1 MKHVL
6 LFFFLFYL
14 IPTNCLAKTHYDSP
28 TMSIN
33 KMVRNTGDKYI
44 ISFPHSFSDTLFI
57 PKDCELYFNGGSLS
71 GPIVLNNTLLTGS
84 VNLKGST
91 LSGTVGNKF
100 FNASWLCNR
109 DGKTDDARQINE
121 MIEVCGSVY
130 FPKGRYRLISQYNA
144 GDNLISKL
152 HRSVQSHIG
161 IHRSEV
167 SLIGEKG
174 TEFLTAEPLGTI
186 CVYTRPNQID
196 NSIRNILIEGI
207 TFTVKNDG
215 KTFHEF
221 LHTIKLIGVN
231 NITIKNCT
239 FNDFWGDAIC
249 LSHYGDNK
257 STGERTRNQNVKIL
271 NNTILGGEAH
281 NNRNGISVINGK
293 NVLIKDNVIN
303 NTSRRDMPGGIDIEP
318 NNSAY
323 TIDNIKIE
331 NNTIANVKGAV
342 GAIGLAL
349 LRGGTSAHRVS
360 IRNNKI
366 NNCSGGIVVVIRTK
380 GTSDGIEITDNIIDT
395 KTRPLK
401 FGGEGSSRNWTIKNN
416 IIHKYSF
423 QKIPGNIKVDNLK
436 VEGNKDIQKNNHHK

>member
-6 LFFFLFYL
+6 LFLSLFYL
-14 IPTNCLAKTHYDSP
+14 SPSNCLAKTYYDSP
-28 TMSIN
+28 KTSIN
-33 KMVRNTGDKYI
+33 KMVRNSGDKYI
-44 ISFPHSFSDTLFI
+44 ISYPHSFSDTLFI

-100 FNASWLCNR
+100 FNASWLCYK
-109 DGKTDDARQINE
+109 DGKTDDAKQINE
-121 MIEVCGSVY
+121 MIEVCGNVY

-144 GDNLISKL
+144 GDNLIGKL

-186 CVYTRPNQID
+186 CAFTRPNLIE

-293 NVLIKDNVIN
+293 NVLIKDNVIK

-349 LRGGTSAHRVS
+349 LRGGASAHRIA

-366 NNCSGGIVVVIRTK
+366 QNCSGGIVVVIRTK

-395 KTRPLK
+395 NIRPFK

-416 IIHKYSF
+416 RIHRYSA
-423 QKIPGNIKVDNLK
+423 QKIPGNIKVDGLK
-436 VEGNKDIQKNNHHK
+436 VEGNKDIHK